1 MRKKLT
7 VVLSLLAAFALSAFG
22 MSACKTD
29 NETSQDN
36 SSNSAVS
43 SIEGSE
49 SSPEE
54 ESTSSAESAPEKESS
69 SEKESASEEET
80 PVPSISLNKEKM
92 TMGAYTS
99 ETLTANVSN
108 TEETVVWN
116 SSNEDVAIV
125 VDGKVIALGAGTAK
139 ITAAAGDISASCEV
153 TVEAS
158 EAPVFS
164 ELSDTLSIIK
174 SKTKTLD
181 TELTLGGEEF
191 TDVTYSFAVESGEG
205 EAKVSVNEEGVIIAL
220 DYGTQAVT
228 VKAYFY
234 GKEVASA
241 TVSVTVIE
249 YGILITGLEENKLS
263 LVIGDEGYALSNVS
277 VQLNGE
283 TLENPVLTGASD
295 NSAIANVEDGKI
307 YGVGKG
313 TAVVTVSYQ
322 SAIGETYTTEITV
335 SVTKTVT
342 EKDVNFFVQGDDIRP
357 ATPAAGTAVIDLTD
371 SGIDLSTVTKV
382 LCSGAEVAF
391 SVEGNA
397 LTLTNAPAG
406 EQTYVLETPIVEYVI
421 KGCIYET
428 VISTKDEFLE
438 WRKAQ
443 GGNYQAYTV
452 LGADIDL
459 EGAVLEG
466 FGDTM
471 FYAWLDGRG
480 HSISNFTVKQGLL
493 GSIHRIGGV
502 RNLQMINV
510 VQDCSGVTGAMRY
523 GFLTQMNGAT
533 IEDIL
538 IVGKTENLAA
548 GVAHW
553 GVLNYGGAGSVK
565 NVVVRLAGESGDLH
579 YVVGPNG
586 TDGATLDN
594 IHFIFSGAK
603 AAATASGSTNSNV
616 YGTDELLAEA
626 DFSTMSSDWTVE
638 NTTIPY
644 MSDYASILENVCVV
658 VEGKPDLGTTMKFSS
673 PSFYPVTFALETAIS
688 GVSFDGNVVTVS
700 EDATIDGDFI
710 IVATCEQYPLL
721 RKEFTYKVNKPI
733 INTEESY
740 AIKGDAPIS
749 EQNANTGNAVLD
761 LNGSMVDVSKIIGIK
776 CGDVALDASAYTVD
790 AENKSVT
797 LINGAAGENEYTLVT
812 ATANYTMNVLI
823 YNHVISNKAEFLS
836 WRDTNVWKYTILTA
850 DIDLENATLA
860 AAAAG
865 AMRGILDGRGHTVA
879 NFTVTTGLVKTIQ
892 AAGGFKNIQFINAT
906 QDCAGIETVQPTWT
920 AVRYGFLTQTLSG
933 TVENVLIK
941 GRLINLGEN
950 VQHWGVLCYNSQ
962 ATAVIKNVVLDIES
976 EGTMKHYVINTGAA
990 SVIDNV
996 HFNFRSTSEAFSAA
1010 VVVTDFTAATNTGV
1024 YINDA
1029 QLAQANF
1036 SLFGEPWKVEA
1047 GKVPY
1052 MSDYS
1057 KYIKVTE

>member
-7 VVLSLLAAFALSAFG
+7 VLLSLLATLTLSAFG
-22 MSACKTD
+22 MSACKFG
-29 NETSQDN
+29 ETSSEN
-36 SSNSAVS
+36 SSNS
-43 SIEGSE
+43 IERPIDSE
-49 SSPEE
+49 SSDGG
-54 ESTSSAESAPEKESS
+54 SSDGGSSDGGSS
-69 SEKESASEEET
+69 SDET
-80 PVPSISLNKEKM
+80 LIPSISLNKESLSIG
-92 TMGAYTS
+92 TYTS

-116 SSNEDVAIV
+116 SSNEDAAIV
-125 VDGKVIALGAGTAK
+125 VEGKVIALSVGSAT
-139 ITAAAGDISASCEV
+139 ITATAGDISASCEV

-158 EAPVFS
+158 EAPVFTK
-164 ELSDTLSIIK
+164 LSDTLSIIK
-174 SKTKTLD
+174 NKTKTLD

-191 TDVTYSFAVESGEG
+191 TDVTYSFEVEAGEG
-205 EAKVSVNEEGVIIAL
+205 EAKVSVNEEGVVSAL

-249 YGILITGLEENKLS
+249 YGILITELEENKLS
-263 LVIGDEGYALSNVS
+263 LVIGDEGYELSNVS

-283 TLENPVLTGASD
+283 LLENPVLTGESD
-295 NSAIANVEDGKI
+295 DEAIAKVEDGKI

-313 TAVVTVSYQ
+313 STVVTVSYQ
-322 SAIGETYTTEITV
+322 SEIGETYTTEITV
-335 SVTKTVT
+335 LVTKTVT
-342 EKDVNFFVQGDDIRP
+342 KTDVNFFVKGDDIRP
-357 ATPAAGTAVIDLTD
+357 ATPTAGAAVIDLTD

-382 LCSGAEVAF
+382 LCNDAEVVF

-406 EQTYVLETPIVEYVI
+406 EQTYVLETPMVEYVI
-421 KGCIYET
+421 AGCIYET

-443 GGNYQAYTV
+443 GANYQAYTV

-466 FGDTM
+466 MGDTM
-471 FYAWLDGRG
+471 FFAWLDGRG

-510 VQDCSGVTGAMRY
+510 VQDCSGVTGAMKY

-538 IVGKTENLAA
+538 IVGRTENLAE

-565 NVVVRLAGESGDLH
+565 NVVVRLAGES
-579 YVVGPNG
+579 G

-616 YGTDELLAEA
+616 YGTDELLAAA
-626 DFSTMSSDWTVE
+626 DFSTMSSDWTVA

-644 MSDYASILENVCVV
+644 MSDYSSILENVCVV
-658 VEGKPDLGTTMKFSS
+658 IEGKPNLGTTMKLSS
-673 PSFYPVTFALETAIS
+673 PSFYPVTFAVETTIS
-688 GVSFDGNVVTVS
+688 GVSFDGNVVTVA
-700 EDATIDGDFI
+700 EDATVDGEFT
-710 IVATCEQYPLL
+710 IVATCEQYSSI

-740 AIKGDAPIS
+740 SIKGDAAFDAA
-749 EQNANTGNAVLD
+749 NTNTGNAVLD
-761 LNGSMVDVSKIIGIK
+761 LSESMVDVSKITEIK
-776 CGDVALDASAYTVD
+776 CGDVALAASAYTIDV
-790 AENKSVT
+790 ANKTVT
-797 LINGAAGENEYTLVT
+797 FINGAAGENEYTFVT

-823 YNHVISNKAEFLS
+823 YGYAISTAAEFET
-836 WRDTNVWKYTILTA
+836 WRTSSTWRYAILLN
-850 DIDLENATLA
+850 DIDFNGATLSSYT
-860 AAAAG
+860 G
-865 AMRGILDGRGHTVA
+865 WMRGILDGRGHTLA
-879 NFTVTTGLVKTIQ
+879 NFTVSTGITGNIYQ
-892 AAGGFKNIQFINAT
+892 FGGFKNIQLINVT
-906 QDCAGIETVQPTWT
+906 QDCAGIDNGT
-920 AVRYGFLTQTLSG
+920 AVRNGILAQTCNG
-933 TVENVLIK
+933 VIENVYIK
-941 GRLINLGEN
+941 GQVVNIGEGI
-950 VQHWGVLCYNSQ
+950 QHWGVLCYNTGN
-962 ATAVIKNVVLDIES
+962 ATYARIKNVIVDVVTD
-976 EGTMKHYVINTGAA
+976 GTKTHMVANTTGNI
-990 SVIDNV
+990 VEFDNV
-996 HFNFRSTSEAFSAA
+996 HFICVTAEGGACK
-1010 VVVTDFTAATNTGV
+1010 VTDLAIATNTGV
-1024 YINDA
+1024 YA
-1029 QLAQANF
+1029 TAEAFLAKADLT
-1036 SLFGEPWKVEA
+1036 LFGEPWKVET
-1047 GKVPY
+1047 GKLPY
-1052 MSDYS
+1052 MRDYS
-1057 KYIKVTE
+1057 AYITTEE

>member
-7 VVLSLLAAFALSAFG
+7 VLLSLLATLTLSAFG
-22 MSACKTD
+22 MSACKFG
-29 NETSQDN
+29 ETSSEN
-36 SSNSAVS
+36 SSNS
-43 SIEGSE
+43 IESPIDSE
-49 SSPEE
+49 SSDGG
-54 ESTSSAESAPEKESS
+54 SSDGGSSDGGSSDGGSSDGGS
-69 SEKESASEEET
+69 SESGSSGDET
-80 PVPSISLNKEKM
+80 PIPSISLNKESLSIG
-92 TMGAYTS
+92 TYTS

-125 VDGKVIALGAGTAK
+125 VEGKVIALSVGSAT
-139 ITAAAGDISASCEV
+139 ITATAGDISASCEV

-158 EAPVFS
+158 EAPVFT

-174 SKTKTLD
+174 NKTKTLD

-191 TDVTYSFAVESGEG
+191 TDVTYSFEVEAGEG
-205 EAKVSVNEEGVIIAL
+205 EAKVSVNEEGVVSAL

-249 YGILITGLEENKLS
+249 YGILITELEENKLS

-283 TLENPVLTGASD
+283 LLENPVLTGESD
-295 NSAIANVEDGKI
+295 DEAIAKVEDGKI

-313 TAVVTVSYQ
+313 STVVTVSYQ
-322 SAIGETYTTEITV
+322 SEIGETYTTEITV
-335 SVTKTVT
+335 LVTKTVT
-342 EKDVNFFVQGDDIRP
+342 KTDVNFFVKGDDIRP
-357 ATPAAGTAVIDLTD
+357 ATPTAGAAVIDLTA

-382 LCSGAEVAF
+382 LCNDAEVVF

-406 EQTYVLETPIVEYVI
+406 EQTYVLETPMVEYVI
-421 KGCIYET
+421 AGCIYET

-443 GGNYQAYTV
+443 GANYQAYTV

-466 FGDTM
+466 MGDTM
-471 FYAWLDGRG
+471 FFAWLDGRG

-510 VQDCSGVTGAMRY
+510 VQDCSGVTGAMKY
-523 GFLTQMNGAT
+523 GFLTQMNAAT

-538 IVGKTENLAA
+538 IVGRTENLAE

-565 NVVVRLAGESGDLH
+565 NVVVRLAGESGDVH
-579 YVVGPNG
+579 YVVGANG

-616 YGTDELLAEA
+616 YGTDELLAAA
-626 DFSTMSSDWTVE
+626 DFSSMSSDWTVA

-644 MSDYASILENVCVV
+644 MSDYSSILENVCVV
-658 VEGKPDLGTTMKFSS
+658 IEGKPNLGTTMKLSS
-673 PSFYPVTFALETAIS
+673 PSFYPVTFAVETTIS
-688 GVSFDGNVVTVS
+688 GVSIDGNVVTVA
-700 EDATIDGDFI
+700 EDATVDGDFT
-710 IVATCEQYPLL
+710 IVVTCDQYPSF
-721 RKEFTYKVNKPI
+721 RKELAYKVNKPI

-740 AIKGDAPIS
+740 SIKGDAAFDAA
-749 EQNANTGNAVLD
+749 NTNTGNAVLD
-761 LNGSMVDVSKIIGIK
+761 LSESMVDVSKITEIK
-776 CGDVALDASAYTVD
+776 CGDVALAASAYTIDV
-790 AENKSVT
+790 ANKTVT
-797 LINGAAGENEYTLVT
+797 FINGAAGENEYTFVT

-823 YNHVISNKAEFLS
+823 YGYAISTAAEFET
-836 WRDTNVWKYTILTA
+836 WRTSSTWRYAILLN
-850 DIDLENATLA
+850 DIDFNGATLSSYT
-860 AAAAG
+860 G
-865 AMRGILDGRGHTVA
+865 WMRGILDGRGHTLA
-879 NFTVTTGLVKTIQ
+879 NFTVSTGITGNIYQ
-892 AAGGFKNIQFINAT
+892 FGGFKNIQLINVT
-906 QDCAGIETVQPTWT
+906 QDCAGIDNGT
-920 AVRYGFLTQTLSG
+920 AVRNGILAQTCNG
-933 TVENVLIK
+933 VIENVYIK
-941 GRLINLGEN
+941 GQVVNIGEGI
-950 VQHWGVLCYNSQ
+950 QHWGVLCYNTGN
-962 ATAVIKNVVLDIES
+962 ATYARIKNVIVDVVTD
-976 EGTMKHYVINTGAA
+976 GTKTHMVANTTGNI
-990 SVIDNV
+990 VEFDNV
-996 HFNFRSTSEAFSAA
+996 HFICVTAEGGACK
-1010 VVVTDFTAATNTGV
+1010 VTDLAIATNTGV
-1024 YINDA
+1024 YA
-1029 QLAQANF
+1029 TAEAFLAKADLT
-1036 SLFGEPWKVEA
+1036 LFGEPWKVET
-1047 GKVPY
+1047 GKLPY
-1052 MSDYS
+1052 MRDYS
-1057 KYIKVTE
+1057 AYITTEE

>member
-7 VVLSLLAAFALSAFG
+7 VLLSLLATLTLSAFG
-22 MSACKTD
+22 MSACKFG
-29 NETSQDN
+29 ETSSEN
-36 SSNSAVS
+36 SSNS
-43 SIEGSE
+43 IESPIDSE
-49 SSPEE
+49 SSDGG
-54 ESTSSAESAPEKESS
+54 SSDGGSSDGGSSDGGS
-69 SEKESASEEET
+69 SESGSSGDET
-80 PVPSISLNKEKM
+80 PIPSISLNKESLSIG
-92 TMGAYTS
+92 TYTS

-125 VDGKVIALGAGTAK
+125 VEGKVIALSVGSAT
-139 ITAAAGDISASCEV
+139 ITATAGDISASCEV

-158 EAPVFS
+158 EAPVFT

-174 SKTKTLD
+174 NKTKTLD

-191 TDVTYSFAVESGEG
+191 TDVTYSFEVEAGEG
-205 EAKVSVNEEGVIIAL
+205 EAKVSVNEEGVVSAL

-249 YGILITGLEENKLS
+249 YGILITELEENKLS

-283 TLENPVLTGASD
+283 LLENPVLTGESD
-295 NSAIANVEDGKI
+295 DEAIAKVEDGKI

-313 TAVVTVSYQ
+313 STVVTVSYQ
-322 SAIGETYTTEITV
+322 SEIGETYTTEITV
-335 SVTKTVT
+335 LVTKTVT
-342 EKDVNFFVQGDDIRP
+342 KTDVNFFVKGDDIRP
-357 ATPAAGTAVIDLTD
+357 ATPTAGAAVIDLTA

-382 LCSGAEVAF
+382 LCNDAEVVF

-406 EQTYVLETPIVEYVI
+406 EQTYVLETPMVEYVI
-421 KGCIYET
+421 AGCIYET

-443 GGNYQAYTV
+443 GANYQAYTV

-466 FGDTM
+466 MGDTM
-471 FYAWLDGRG
+471 FFAWLDGRG

-510 VQDCSGVTGAMRY
+510 VQDCSGVTGAMKY
-523 GFLTQMNGAT
+523 GFLTQMNAAT

-538 IVGKTENLAA
+538 IVGRTENLAE

-565 NVVVRLAGESGDLH
+565 NVVVRLAGESGDVH
-579 YVVGPNG
+579 YVVGANG

-616 YGTDELLAEA
+616 YGTDELLAAA
-626 DFSTMSSDWTVE
+626 DFSSMSSDWTVA

-644 MSDYASILENVCVV
+644 MSDYSSILENVCVV
-658 VEGKPDLGTTMKFSS
+658 IEGKPNLGTTMKLSS
-673 PSFYPVTFALETAIS
+673 PSFYPVTFAVETTIS
-688 GVSFDGNVVTVS
+688 GVSIDGNVVTVA
-700 EDATIDGDFI
+700 EDATVDGDFT
-710 IVATCEQYPLL
+710 IVVTCDQYPSF
-721 RKEFTYKVNKPI
+721 RKELAYKVNKPI

-740 AIKGDAPIS
+740 SIKGDAAFDAA
-749 EQNANTGNAVLD
+749 NTNTGNAVLD
-761 LNGSMVDVSKIIGIK
+761 LSESMVDVSKITEIK
-776 CGDVALDASAYTVD
+776 CGDVALAASAYTIDV
-790 AENKSVT
+790 ANKTVT
-797 LINGAAGENEYTLVT
+797 FINGAAGENEYTFVT

-823 YNHVISNKAEFLS
+823 YGYAISTAAEFET
-836 WRDTNVWKYTILTA
+836 WRTSSTWRYAILLN
-850 DIDLENATLA
+850 DIDFNGATLSSYT
-860 AAAAG
+860 G
-865 AMRGILDGRGHTVA
+865 WMRGILDGRGHTLA
-879 NFTVTTGLVKTIQ
+879 NFTVSTGITGNIYQ
-892 AAGGFKNIQFINAT
+892 FGGFKNIQLINVT
-906 QDCAGIETVQPTWT
+906 QDCAGIDNGT
-920 AVRYGFLTQTLSG
+920 AVRNGILAQTCNG
-933 TVENVLIK
+933 VIENVYIK
-941 GRLINLGEN
+941 GQVVNIGEGI
-950 VQHWGVLCYNSQ
+950 QHWGVLCYNTGN
-962 ATAVIKNVVLDIES
+962 ATYARIKNVIVDVVTD
-976 EGTMKHYVINTGAA
+976 GTKTHMVANTTGNI
-990 SVIDNV
+990 VEFDNV
-996 HFNFRSTSEAFSAA
+996 HFICVTAEGGACK
-1010 VVVTDFTAATNTGV
+1010 VTDLAIATNTGV
-1024 YINDA
+1024 YA
-1029 QLAQANF
+1029 TAEAFLAKADLT
-1036 SLFGEPWKVEA
+1036 LFGEPWKVET
-1047 GKVPY
+1047 GKLPY
-1052 MSDYS
+1052 MRDYS
-1057 KYIKVTE
+1057 AYITTEE

>member
-7 VVLSLLAAFALSAFG
+7 VLLSLLATFALSAFG
-22 MSACKTD
+22 MSACNKD
-29 NETSQDN
+29 DGKNQEDTS
-36 SSNSAVS
+36 VS
-43 SIEGSE
+43 VGGSIEDE
-49 SSPEE
+49 
-54 ESTSSAESAPEKESS
+54 ESS
-69 SEKESASEEET
+69 SGEDGSSEGTGSSEDTGSSEGGEET
-80 PVPSISLNKEKM
+80 PTPSIVLNKE
-92 TMGAYTS
+92 TATLATYTS

-108 TEETVVWN
+108 TDETVVWT

-125 VDGKVIALGAGTAK
+125 IEGKVIALSGGTAT
-139 ITAAAGDISASCEV
+139 ITATAGEISASCEV

-158 EAPVFS
+158 EAPEFS

-174 SKTKTLD
+174 NKTKTLD
-181 TELTLGGEEF
+181 TEMTLGGEDF
-191 TDVTYSFAVESGEG
+191 TDVTYSFSVEASEG
-205 EAKVSVNEEGVIIAL
+205 EARVSVSEEGVISAL

-241 TVSVTVIE
+241 TVTVTVIE
-249 YGILITGLEENKLS
+249 YGILITELEENKLS
-263 LVIGDEGYALSNVS
+263 LVIGDEGYALSNIS

-283 TLENPVLTGASD
+283 LLENPVLTGESND
-295 NSAIANVEDGKI
+295 EAIAKVEDGKI
-307 YGVGKG
+307 SGVGKG
-313 TAVVTVSYQ
+313 TTVVAISYQ
-322 SAIGETYTTEITV
+322 SEIGETYTTEITV

-342 EKDVNFFVQGDDIRP
+342 KKDVNFFVKGDDTRP
-357 ATPAAGTAVIDLTD
+357 ATPTAGAAVIDFTD
-371 SGIDLSTVTKV
+371 SGIELSTVTKV
-382 LCSGAEVAF
+382 LCNDAEVVF

-397 LTLTNAPAG
+397 LMLTNAPAG
-406 EQTYVLETPIVEYVI
+406 EQTYVLETPMVEYVI
-421 KGCIYET
+421 EGCIYET
-428 VISTKDEFLE
+428 LISTKDEFLE

-466 FGDTM
+466 FGETM

-538 IVGKTENLAA
+538 IVGRTENLAD

-603 AAATASGSTNSNV
+603 AAATALDNGTNSNV

-644 MSDYASILENVCVV
+644 MSDYTSILENVCVV
-658 VEGKPDLGTTMKFSS
+658 VEGKPDLGTTMKLSS
-673 PSFYPVTFALETAIS
+673 PSFYPVTFAVETTIS
-688 GVSFDGNVVTVS
+688 GVSIEGNIVTVA
-700 EDATIDGDFI
+700 EDATVDGDFI
-710 IVATCEQYPLL
+710 IVATCEQYPSL

-740 AIKGDAPIS
+740 SIKGDAAFDAA
-749 EQNANTGNAVLD
+749 NTNTGNAVLD
-761 LNGSMVDVSKIIGIK
+761 LSESAVDVSKIAEIK
-776 CGDVALDASAYTVD
+776 CGDVTLAASAYTIDV
-790 AENKSVT
+790 ENKTVT
-797 LINGAAGENEYTLVT
+797 FINGAAGENEYTFVT

-823 YNHVISNKAEFLS
+823 YGYAISTVEEFET
-836 WRDTNVWKYTILTA
+836 WRKSSTWRYAILA
-850 DIDLENATLA
+850 NDIDLKGATLSSYT
-860 AAAAG
+860 G
-865 AMRGILDGRGHTVA
+865 WMRGVLDGRGHTIA
-879 NFTVTTGLVKTIQ
+879 NFTVTTGITGNIYQ
-892 AAGGFKNIQFINAT
+892 FGGFRNIQLVNVT
-906 QDCAGIETVQPTWT
+906 QDCAGIDNGT
-920 AVRYGFLTQTLSG
+920 AVRNGILAQTCNG
-933 TVENVLIK
+933 VIENVYIK
-941 GRLINLGEN
+941 GNLTNIGSGI
-950 VQHWGVLCYNSQ
+950 QHWGVLCYNTGN
-962 ATAVIKNVVLDIES
+962 ATYARIKNVIVDVVS
-976 EGTMKHYVINTGAA
+976 DGAKVHMVANSTGNI
-990 SVIDNV
+990 VEFDNV
-996 HFNFRSTSEAFSAA
+996 HFICSTAEGGTYK
-1010 VVVTDFTAATNTGV
+1010 VTDLASATNTGV
-1024 YINDA
+1024 YATAEIF
-1029 QLAQANF
+1029 LAKADLT
-1036 SLFGEPWKVEA
+1036 LFGEPWKVET
-1047 GKVPY
+1047 GKLPY

-1057 KYIKVTE
+1057 AYIPTVE

>member
-7 VVLSLLAAFALSAFG
+7 VLLSLLATFALSAFG
-22 MSACKTD
+22 MSACNKD
-29 NETSQDN
+29 DGKNQEDTS
-36 SSNSAVS
+36 VS
-43 SIEGSE
+43 VGGSIEDE
-49 SSPEE
+49 
-54 ESTSSAESAPEKESS
+54 ESS
-69 SEKESASEEET
+69 SGEDGSSEGTGSSEGGEET
-80 PVPSISLNKEKM
+80 PTPSIVLNKE
-92 TMGAYTS
+92 TATLATYTS

-108 TEETVVWN
+108 TDETVVWT

-125 VDGKVIALGAGTAK
+125 IEGKVIALSGGTAT
-139 ITAAAGDISASCEV
+139 ITATAGEISASCEV

-158 EAPVFS
+158 EAPEFS

-174 SKTKTLD
+174 NKTKTLD
-181 TELTLGGEEF
+181 TEMTLGGEDF
-191 TDVTYSFAVESGEG
+191 TDVTYSFSVEASEG
-205 EAKVSVNEEGVIIAL
+205 EARVSVSEEGVISAL

-241 TVSVTVIE
+241 TVTVTVIE
-249 YGILITGLEENKLS
+249 YGILITELEENKLS
-263 LVIGDEGYALSNVS
+263 LVIGDEGYALSNIS

-283 TLENPVLTGASD
+283 LLENPVLTGESND
-295 NSAIANVEDGKI
+295 EAIAKVEDGKI
-307 YGVGKG
+307 SGVGKG
-313 TAVVTVSYQ
+313 TTVVAISYQ
-322 SAIGETYTTEITV
+322 SEIGETYTTEITV

-342 EKDVNFFVQGDDIRP
+342 KKEVNFFVKGDDTRP
-357 ATPAAGTAVIDLTD
+357 ATPTAGAAVIDFTD
-371 SGIDLSTVTKV
+371 SGIELSTVTKV
-382 LCSGAEVAF
+382 LCNDAEVVF

-397 LTLTNAPAG
+397 LMLTNAPAG
-406 EQTYVLETPIVEYVI
+406 EQTYVLETPMVEYVI
-421 KGCIYET
+421 EGCIYET
-428 VISTKDEFLE
+428 LISTKDEFLE

-466 FGDTM
+466 FGETM

-538 IVGKTENLAA
+538 IVGRTENLAD

-603 AAATASGSTNSNV
+603 AAATALDNGTNSNV

-658 VEGKPDLGTTMKFSS
+658 VEGKPNLGETMKLSS
-673 PSFYPVTFALETAIS
+673 PSFYPVTFAVETTIS
-688 GVSFDGNVVTVS
+688 GVSIEGNIVTVA
-700 EDATIDGDFI
+700 EDATMDGDFI
-710 IVATCEQYPLL
+710 IVATCEQYPSL

-740 AIKGDAPIS
+740 SIKGDAAIS
-749 EQNANTGNAVLD
+749 EENANTGNAVLD
-761 LNGSMVDVSKIIGIK
+761 LSESAVDVSKITSIK
-776 CGDVALDASAYTVD
+776 CGDTVLDASAYTLDVD
-790 AENKSVT
+790 NKSVT
-797 LINGAAGENEYTLVT
+797 FINGAAGENEYTLVT
-812 ATANYTMNVLI
+812 ATANYTMSVLI
-823 YNHVISNKAEFLS
+823 YNHAISNKAEFLA

-850 DIDLENATLA
+850 DIDLGNETLA
-860 AAAAG
+860 VAAAG

-879 NFTVTTGLVKTIQ
+879 NFTVTTGLVRTIQ

-906 QDCAGIETVQPTWT
+906 QDCTGIETVQPTWT

-996 HFNFRSTSEAFSAA
+996 HFNLRPTSENFSAA
-1010 VVVTDFTAATNTGV
+1010 VVVTDFAAATNMGV
-1024 YINDA
+1024 YTNDE
-1029 QLAQANF
+1029 QLAQAKF
-1036 SLFGEPWKVEA
+1036 SLFGEPWKVEK
-1047 GKVPY
+1047 GKLPY

-1057 KYIKVTE
+1057 AYIPTVE

>member
-7 VVLSLLAAFALSAFG
+7 VLLSLLATLTLSAFG
-22 MSACKTD
+22 MSACGFG
-29 NETSQDN
+29 ETSSES
-36 SSNSAVS
+36 SSNS
-43 SIEGSE
+43 IESPIDSE
-49 SSPEE
+49 SSNDG
-54 ESTSSAESAPEKESS
+54 SSDSSSSDSSS
-69 SEKESASEEET
+69 SEGGSSDGGSSDSGSSGDET
-80 PVPSISLNKEKM
+80 PIPSISLNKESLSIG
-92 TMGAYTS
+92 TYTS

-125 VDGKVIALGAGTAK
+125 VEGKVIALSVGSAT
-139 ITAAAGDISASCEV
+139 ITATAGDISASCEV

-164 ELSDTLSIIK
+164 ELSETLSIIK
-174 SKTKTLD
+174 NKTKTLD

-191 TDVTYSFAVESGEG
+191 TDVTYSFEVEAGEG
-205 EAKVSVNEEGVIIAL
+205 EAKVSVNEEGVVSAL

-234 GKEVASA
+234 GKEAASA

-249 YGILITGLEENKLS
+249 YGILITELEENKLS

-283 TLENPVLTGASD
+283 LLENPVLTGESD
-295 NSAIANVEDGKI
+295 DEAIAKVEDGKI

-313 TAVVTVSYQ
+313 STVVTVSYQ
-322 SAIGETYTTEITV
+322 SEIGETYTTEITV
-335 SVTKTVT
+335 LVTKTVT
-342 EKDVNFFVQGDDIRP
+342 KTDVNFFVKGDDIRP
-357 ATPAAGTAVIDLTD
+357 ATPTAGAVVIDLTD

-382 LCSGAEVAF
+382 LCNDAEVAF

-406 EQTYVLETPIVEYVI
+406 EQTYVLETPMVEYVI
-421 KGCIYET
+421 AGCIYET

-538 IVGKTENLAA
+538 IVGRTENLAE

-586 TDGATLDN
+586 TDGTTLDN

-644 MSDYASILENVCVV
+644 MSDYTSILENVCVV

-673 PSFYPVTFALETAIS
+673 PSFYPITFALETEIS
-688 GVSFDGNVVTVS
+688 GVSFDGNIVTVA
-700 EDATIDGDFI
+700 EDATVDGEFT
-710 IVATCEQYPLL
+710 IVATCEQYSSI

-740 AIKGDAPIS
+740 SIKGDAAFDAA
-749 EQNANTGNAVLD
+749 NTNTGNAVLD
-761 LNGSMVDVSKIIGIK
+761 LSESAVDVSKIAEIK
-776 CGDVALDASAYTVD
+776 CGDVTLAASAYTIDV
-790 AENKSVT
+790 ENKTVT
-797 LINGAAGENEYTLVT
+797 FINGAAGENEYTFVT

-823 YNHVISNKAEFLS
+823 YGYAISTVEEFET
-836 WRDTNVWKYTILTA
+836 WRKSSTWRYAILA
-850 DIDLENATLA
+850 NDIDLKGATLSSYT
-860 AAAAG
+860 G
-865 AMRGILDGRGHTVA
+865 WMRGVLDGRGHTIA
-879 NFTVTTGLVKTIQ
+879 NFTVTTGITGNIYQ
-892 AAGGFKNIQFINAT
+892 FGGFRNIQLVNVT
-906 QDCAGIETVQPTWT
+906 QDCAGIDNGT
-920 AVRYGFLTQTLSG
+920 AVRNGILAQTCNG
-933 TVENVLIK
+933 VIENVYIK
-941 GRLINLGEN
+941 GNLTNIGSGI
-950 VQHWGVLCYNSQ
+950 QHWGVLCYNTGN
-962 ATAVIKNVVLDIES
+962 ATYARIKNVIVDVVS
-976 EGTMKHYVINTGAA
+976 DGAKVHMVANSTGNI
-990 SVIDNV
+990 VEFDNV
-996 HFNFRSTSEAFSAA
+996 HFICSTAEGGTYK
-1010 VVVTDFTAATNTGV
+1010 VTDLASATNTGV
-1024 YINDA
+1024 YATAEIF
-1029 QLAQANF
+1029 LAKADLT
-1036 SLFGEPWKVEA
+1036 LFGEPWKVET
-1047 GKVPY
+1047 GKLPY

-1057 KYIKVTE
+1057 AYITTEE